1 MALRN
6 RGTKCAC
13 IRCREIRK
21 NELTDGELIFDDL
34 VYQAGKAEEHFL
46 SFNTGG
52 TDHIVGFLRLSLPD
66 KERLF
71 PVHDLEDAAIIREVH
86 VYGQSVEVGAEQ
98 EGMAQHRGLGTELI
112 EKAAEIA
119 RKAGYTKLA
128 VISAVGTREY
138 YAGRDFAMGELYMVR
153 DLDK

>member
-1 MALRN
+1 M
-6 RGTKCAC
+6 
-13 IRCREIRK
+13 
-21 NELTDGELIFDDL
+21 
-34 VYQAGKAEEHFL
+34 
-46 SFNTGG
+46 
-52 TDHIVGFLRLSLPD
+52 RLSLPD